1 MTVGS
6 VCVSAEELEEGRILG
21 MEVCTEEEFLDK
33 IQTKFLRVFLH
44 AIHCHLS
51 WDYYF
56 FKLTQPLKVS
66 KVQLLHTVKEK
77 GGKIENHTSS
87 L

>member
-1 MTVGS
+1 LINRKKVIAPSIANYEKNIGCPPLLVATVSSQSMTVGS

-51 WDYYF
+51 
-56 FKLTQPLKVS
+56 
-66 KVQLLHTVKEK
+66 
-77 GGKIENHTSS
+77 
-87 L
+87 